1 MSEPPV
7 RGSADLPADLRAVP
21 RRATDARAHLVEP
34 GLWTLQLP
42 LPYQSPPSVN
52 AFLLEADGGH
62 ILVDCGTSLDPAW
75 DALVHA
81 LAQAGAEPSDIRLLV
96 CTHLHADHA
105 GLAATVAARTGCEVV
120 RGLGPDT
127 VDDALRDPV
136 VSLERRR
143 QGGLHAGVPAAEVDA
158 WVDTHLADDVWHER
172 VVPTR
177 LVVGGDVVRSRTATW
192 RVVPARGHSPSQI
205 ALFDEERRRLI
216 SADLAYDIPEP
227 FLEWGWTVDPYA
239 EHLASLDRAL
249 ALDPVQLLPGH
260 GRPVDDA
267 QDRLLAARNHAVAL
281 PDRIRAALP
290 PRGGAAFDVV
300 RAMLGDDPGSNR
312 GQSLL
317 SSAQCVLEHL
327 EREGDLT
334 AETGADGVLRFRPVP

>member
-81 LAQAGAEPSDIRLLV
+81 LVQAGAEPSDIRLLV

-105 GLAATVAARTGCEVV
+105 GLAATVAARPGCGVV

-136 VSLERRR
+136 VSLDRRR
-143 QGGLHAGVPAAEVDA
+143 QGGLRAGVPAAEVDA

-172 VVPTR
+172 VVPPR
-177 LVVGGDVVRSRTATW
+177 HGPPR
-192 RVVPARGHSPSQI
+192 ARRAAAPR
-205 ALFDEERRRLI
+205 RRRL
-216 SADLAYDIPEP
+216 L
-227 FLEWGWTVDPYA
+227 
-239 EHLASLDRAL
+239 RAL
-249 ALDPVQLLPGH
+249 ARRHLAV
-260 GRPVDDA
+260 RPRA
-267 QDRLLAARNHAVAL
+267 GALAVA
-281 PDRIRAALP
+281 DRAVR
-290 PRGGAAFDVV
+290 RGA
-300 RAMLGDDPGSNR
+300 P
-312 GQSLL
+312 
-317 SSAQCVLEHL
+317 
-327 EREGDLT
+327 
-334 AETGADGVLRFRPVP
+334 